1 MRSPVCL
8 SFLSPRVQTKARG
21 AHGFPEFI
29 EWWDRRAFYGVGTA
43 ASALVLG
50 YTAASGSVP
59 IIAGAAVAAYW
70 VQGLRDIRQER
81 HAIRRNFPVLGN
93 MRYIFEVVR
102 PEIRQYFIESDADGV
117 PFNREQRSKVYQR
130 AKNMTDALPFGT
142 RKDAYAVGYEYVC
155 HSLFPAHCEYEAST
169 AEEPAAGLATGT
181 RVLIGKNN
189 AAHGTLQPYNASVF
203 NISAM
208 SFGALSPNAVLAL
221 NEGAKRGGFYHN
233 TGEGGVSRF
242 HKAPGA
248 DLVWN
253 VGTGCVVLPRCI
265 SCESVPQ

>member
-1 MRSPVCL
+1 M
-8 SFLSPRVQTKARG
+8 QTKARG

-117 PFNREQRSKVYQR
+117 PFNRE
-130 AKNMTDALPFGT
+130 
-142 RKDAYAVGYEYVC
+142 
-155 HSLFPAHCEYEAST
+155 
-169 AEEPAAGLATGT
+169 
-181 RVLIGKNN
+181 
-189 AAHGTLQPYNASVF
+189 
-203 NISAM
+203 
-208 SFGALSPNAVLAL
+208 
-221 NEGAKRGGFYHN
+221 
-233 TGEGGVSRF
+233 
-242 HKAPGA
+242 
-248 DLVWN
+248 
-253 VGTGCVVLPRCI
+253 
-265 SCESVPQ
+265 